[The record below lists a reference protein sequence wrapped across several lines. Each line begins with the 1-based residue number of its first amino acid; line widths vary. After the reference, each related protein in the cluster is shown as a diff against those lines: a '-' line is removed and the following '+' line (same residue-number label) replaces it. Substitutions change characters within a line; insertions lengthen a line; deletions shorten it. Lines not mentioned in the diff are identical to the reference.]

1 LANALAHVITSFIG
15 IDWII
20 LEYLPR
26 HKEETMK
33 KVFYLTWMILLSLC
47 LALAWLMHSQ
57 TLTHFNITAG
67 GSLVIALI
75 TLFSFWVAVSK
86 MEHKNPHKFVNGM
99 LLSTTMKFLLFMAA
113 AAIFLVV
120 QGKSLHKPDLFFL
133 MGVYL
138 IFLIM
143 EALILSKFARRMP
156 TSH

>member
-1 LANALAHVITSFIG
+1 MAYVIASFIG

-20 LEYLPR
+20 LEYLSR

-33 KVFYLTWMILLSLC
+33 KVFYLTWILLLSLC
-47 LALAWLMHSQ
+47 LALGWWMNSQ
-57 TLTHFNITAG
+57 TMTHFNITAG

-86 MEHKNPHKFVNGM
+86 MDHKNPHKFVNGM
-99 LLSTTMKFLLFMAA
+99 LLSTTMKFLMFIAA

-120 QGKSLHKPDLFFL
+120 KGKSLHKPDLFFL

-143 EALILSKFARRMP
+143 EALILSKFARRAP
-156 TSH
+156 VSP

>member
-1 LANALAHVITSFIG
+1 M
-15 IDWII
+15 
-20 LEYLPR
+20 EYLSR

-33 KVFYLTWMILLSLC
+33 KVFYLTWIILLSFC
-47 LALAWLMHSQ
+47 LALGWWMHSQ
-57 TLTHFNITAG
+57 TLTHFNITAS

-75 TLFSFWVAVSK
+75 ILFSFWVAVTK
-86 MEHKNPHKFVNGM
+86 MKHKNPHKFVNGM
-99 LLSTTMKFLLFMAA
+99 LLSTTMKFLMFIAA

-120 QGKSLHKPDLFFL
+120 QGKALHKPDLFFL

-143 EALILSKFARRMP
+143 EALILSKFARRVP

>member
-1 LANALAHVITSFIG
+1 MAYVIASFIG

-20 LEYLPR
+20 LEYLSR

-33 KVFYLTWMILLSLC
+33 KVFYLTWILLLSLC
-47 LALAWLMHSQ
+47 LALGWWMNSQ
-57 TLTHFNITAG
+57 TMTHFNITAG

-86 MEHKNPHKFVNGM
+86 MDHKNPHKFVNGM
-99 LLSTTMKFLLFMAA
+99 LLSTTIKFLMFIAA

-143 EALILSKFARRMP
+143 EALILSKFARRAP
-156 TSH
+156 VSP